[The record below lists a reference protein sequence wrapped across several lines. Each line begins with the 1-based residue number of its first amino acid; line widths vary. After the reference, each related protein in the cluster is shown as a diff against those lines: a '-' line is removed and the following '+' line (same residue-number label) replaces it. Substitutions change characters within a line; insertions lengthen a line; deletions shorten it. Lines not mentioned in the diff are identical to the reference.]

1 MDCSLPGSSVHGI
14 FQARVLERVAISF
27 SRGSSWPMDG
37 TQVSYIVG
45 RHFIIWATRE
55 VSKGSRI
62 WEAPGKESE
71 DSSRGSHSEWT
82 DSVSLCRMWEDLVSM
97 VFIISVS
104 VKILRYEFN
113 MLLYYN
119 FLQANIQPKNNIYPS
134 KKIKFRFKMK
144 KKKANCSGNFQYKC
158 IQLFL
163 FLHPRLMP

>member
-14 FQARVLERVAISF
+14 FQARVLELVAISF
-27 SRGSSWPMDG
+27 SRVSSWPRDG
-37 TQVSYIVG
+37 IQVSYIVG

-62 WEAPGKESE
+62 WEASGKEAE
-71 DSSRGSHSEWT
+71 DSSRGGHSEWT
-82 DSVSLCRMWEDLVSM
+82 DSVSLCRMWEDLVST

-104 VKILRYEFN
+104 VKILRCEFN

-144 KKKANCSGNFQYKC
+144 KTKKLTAVVIFSINVFSYSYSC
-158 IQLFL
+158 I
-163 FLHPRLMP
+163 PG